1 MIINKNGI
9 NLNKWFNLL
18 EKGSS
23 ADPNL
28 FLKKIKDLN
37 LRNSIFVD
45 NTASDI
51 ISKYYKNYLK
61 KSISVVTC
69 NKIACADKLKN
80 YKELK
85 YLSKNYNAPFL
96 FETNVGAS
104 LPIIDTLKNLI
115 ASGDEIISIQ
125 AVLIWKFKLCF

>member
-1 MIINKNGI
+1 MVKH
-9 NLNKWFNLL
+9 L

-51 ISKYYKNYLK
+51 ISKFYKNYLK
-61 KSISVVTC
+61 KAFQLLHVI
-69 NKIACADKLKN
+69 K
-80 YKELK
+80 
-85 YLSKNYNAPFL
+85 
-96 FETNVGAS
+96 
-104 LPIIDTLKNLI
+104 
-115 ASGDEIISIQ
+115 
-125 AVLIWKFKLCF
+125 